1 MINDTI
7 AAISSGG
14 KINQAISIIRV
25 SGQDSIE
32 IVSKIFKGKIGTNQ
46 TITYGHIFDNKTKE
60 IIDEV
65 LIAWFIGNKNFTGEN
80 TVEINCHGGVL
91 VTNRILELLLANGA
105 RMALPGEFSRRSFL
119 NGKMDLIKAEA
130 INDLIHAKTLKQSE
144 LAIKKF
150 DGKTSNMIKSFI
162 DELAYLIGQME
173 INIDY
178 PEYEDFENVLT
189 KDLISRLQKL
199 QDKLSLIIKESENSR
214 LIFDGIKVAILGKP
228 NVGKSSIL
236 NCLINEDKAIVT
248 DQAGTTRDI
257 VEASYQIDG
266 LLFKLVDTAG
276 IRKTNRKIEKIGIE
290 KSFEQIE
297 KCDVVIHVNEANT
310 LENDYDKK
318 VEKLAKQFN
327 KPLIKAINKVDLLKN
342 NKKKK
347 NVIYVSAKNKNID
360 DLKEALVNIFSKNE
374 INNEEYVV
382 NARQLAL
389 IKKAHSSIS
398 DAIESINSGIDVDV
412 VIIDVRQA
420 WADLVDISGR
430 ADNELLLDEMFKNF
444 CLGK

>member
-25 SGQDSIE
+25 SGHDSID
-32 IVSKIFKGKIGTNQ
+32 IVSRVFKGKIGTNQ
-46 TITYGHIFDNKTKE
+46 TITYGHIFDNKTNE
-60 IIDEV
+60 IVDEV
-65 LIAWFIGNKNFTGEN
+65 LVAWFIGNKNFTGEN

-91 VTNRILELLLANGA
+91 VTNRILELIIANGA

-130 INDLIHAKTLKQSE
+130 INDLIHAKTLKQSK

-150 DGKTSNMIKSFI
+150 DGKTSDMIKSLI
-162 DELAYLIGQME
+162 DQLAYLIGQME

-178 PEYEDFENVLT
+178 PEYDDFENVLT
-189 KDLISRLQKL
+189 NELTKKLEKL
-199 QDKLSLIIKESENSR
+199 QEQLGLIIKESENSR

-228 NVGKSSIL
+228 NVGKSSLL
-236 NCLINEDKAIVT
+236 NCLIDEEKAIVS

-257 VEASYQIDG
+257 VEATYQIDG

-276 IRKTNRKIEKIGIE
+276 IRKTSRKIEKIGIE

-297 KCDVVIHVNEANT
+297 KCDVVIHVNEANVA
-310 LENDYDKK
+310 ENDFDQK
-318 VEKLAKQFN
+318 VQELATKFN
-327 KPLIKAINKVDLLKN
+327 KPVIKVINKDDLLKT
-342 NKKKK
+342 KQK
-347 NVIYVSAKNKNID
+347 NGFVYISAKNKNIEE
-360 DLKEALVNIFSKNE
+360 LRKALVNIFAKNE

-382 NARQLAL
+382 NSRQLAL
-389 IKKAHSSIS
+389 IKKASLSIS
-398 DAIESINSGIDVDV
+398 DAINSINSGIDVDV
-412 VIIDVRQA
+412 VIIDIRQA
-420 WADLVDISGR
+420 WSSLVDISGR
-430 ADNELLLDEMFKNF
+430 ADNELLLDDMFKNF